1 MQKLWQEYKWIP
13 NTVLGSAIFAA
24 GFAFFLQPN
33 DLSPGGISGL
43 ALLLVELTGFG
54 SVGLISILMNLPLFI
69 LGGLKIG
76 RRFFVGSLIGM
87 VLSSM
92 LIDGF
97 AAMDLPA
104 ADPLIA
110 IVYGGV
116 VCGIGLGIVFINGT
130 STGGSDILVRLL
142 KLRYRNVPIG
152 QISLTFDAVVVL
164 LTGLVFR
171 DLNKALYT
179 GITVYLCGKM
189 VDAVVYRFDYSKVAL
204 IISKEYEVIAK
215 EIGNKLDRGDDEL
228 GAHLD
233 GQLALIQVDDGA
245 GTHQNVGAVLGN
257 SLDTLGSA
265 GGAEGDLHGINT
277 TGGHGLGGG
286 DGVLDLVQNDNGDDD
301 GVCESFHYSHD

>member
-76 RRFFVGSLIGM
+76 RRFFVGSLVGM

-164 LTGLVFR
+164 LTGLAFR
-171 DLNKALYT
+171 DMNKALYT

-204 IISKEYEVIAK
+204 IISKEYEAIAK
-215 EIGNKLDRGDDEL
+215 EIGNKLDRGATFLYGEGSYSAEQTKVILVAVKKQQITELKELVMALDESAFVIVQE
-228 GAHLD
+228 AH
-233 GQLALIQVDDGA
+233 Q
-245 GTHQNVGAVLGN
+245 VLGDGFHRYSRH
-257 SLDTLGSA
+257 SL
-265 GGAEGDLHGINT
+265 
-277 TGGHGLGGG
+277 
-286 DGVLDLVQNDNGDDD
+286 
-301 GVCESFHYSHD
+301 